1 MRPLQAVRVDGTA
14 LNPKPH
20 SFHGVGKLGLNAL
33 CTGVAARGAGE
44 SGVEQGVGAKRRLNG
59 EDRRGSI
66 RCGSLEVTACW
77 RISAFESLQ
86 RLTR

>member
-33 CTGVAARGAGE
+33 CTGVAARGGRGE
-44 SGVEQGVGAKRRLNG
+44 WGGTGRGGKAAPQRGGQEGKR
-59 EDRRGSI
+59 
-66 RCGSLEVTACW
+66 
-77 RISAFESLQ
+77 
-86 RLTR
+86 